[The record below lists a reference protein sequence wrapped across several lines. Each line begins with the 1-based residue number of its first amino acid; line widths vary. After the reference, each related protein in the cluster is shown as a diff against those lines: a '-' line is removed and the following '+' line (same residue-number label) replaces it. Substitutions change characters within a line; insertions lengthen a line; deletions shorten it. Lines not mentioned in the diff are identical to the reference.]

1 MTYLR
6 SALLVLFIL
15 FLSGC
20 SQRFQDVNSTLD
32 EALFGFDDFTHD
44 QAYVAD
50 LPYASMYV
58 RINQGPQLF
67 MVLAYAE
74 TNPVTGNTQLK
85 WFSSDKAMITT
96 ENGRIVKTNRLPGAN
111 LVGLSSSTQLALPIN
126 ETIAWQ
132 AEYDWQPG
140 YHFAQRAQIES
151 YPVGAGVTKS
161 LLWEKQTRHIK
172 EVVTFNHS
180 QQVMENNYWIDE
192 QGNVVKSHQQLIPHL
207 LEVEFEVLKP
217 YVE

>member
-1 MTYLR
+1 MTHLR
-6 SALLVLFIL
+6 SALLIL
-15 FLSGC
+15 FVFLLSGC

-32 EALFGFDDFTHD
+32 EALFGFDDFTHN
-44 QAYVAD
+44 QEHVED

-111 LVGLSSSTQLALPIN
+111 LVGLSSSTQLAVPTSD
-126 ETIAWQ
+126 TIAWQ
-132 AEYDWQPG
+132 AEYDWQPN
-140 YHFAQRAQIES
+140 YHFAQRAQVAS
-151 YPVGAGVTKS
+151 YPVGTGVTKS

-192 QGNVVKSHQQLIPHL
+192 RGNVVKSHQQLIPHL

>member
-1 MTYLR
+1 M
-6 SALLVLFIL
+6 LFYRGVFLIIIL
-15 FLSGC
+15 SLIAGC
-20 SQRFQDVNSTLD
+20 SQRFQNVNATIS
-32 EALFGFDDFTHD
+32 EALFGFDDI
-44 QAYVAD
+44 ALSKEEVSE

-74 TNPVTGNTQLK
+74 TNPVTGNSQLK

-111 LVGLSSSTQLALPIN
+111 LVGLSSSTQLALPTS

-140 YHFAQRAQIES
+140 YHFAQRAQVES
-151 YPVGAGVTKS
+151 YPVGTGVTKS

-192 QGNVVKSHQQLIPHL
+192 RGSVVKSHQQLIPHL

>member
-1 MTYLR
+1 MTHLR
-6 SALLVLFIL
+6 SALLAIFIL

-32 EALFGFDDFTHD
+32 EALFGFDDFTHNREH
-44 QAYVAD
+44 VAE

-74 TNPVTGNTQLK
+74 TNPVTDNTQLK
-85 WFSSDKAMITT
+85 WFSNDKAMITT

-111 LVGLSSSTQLALPIN
+111 LVGLSSSTQLAVPTSD
-126 ETIAWQ
+126 TIAWQ

-140 YHFAQRAQIES
+140 YHFAQRAQVES
-151 YPVGAGVTKS
+151 YPVGTGVTKS
-161 LLWEKQTRHIK
+161 LLWKKQTRHIK